1 MVTITWSITSMTILP
16 QVDGYSDFAWQV
28 ICQCSV
34 TDGVNTQ
41 TNKFGLM
48 FPPEKQGEPYT
59 PYDQLTE
66 AQVVDWSKQKLGSDL
81 VSKTEANLTNML
93 TAQIAPLPWSN

>member
-1 MVTITWSITSMTILP
+1 MTTITWSIISMTILP

-28 ICQCSV
+28 ICECSA
-34 TDGVNTQ
+34 TDGMNTQ
-41 TNKFGLM
+41 ANKFGIT
-48 FPPEKQGEPYT
+48 FSPDQQGGSYT

-81 VSKTEANLTNML
+81 VEKTEAALTNML
-93 TAQIAPLPWSN
+93 TAQVAPLPWSN